1 MQGYAAALAMLDD
14 HESSG
19 PPDGV
24 GSVYEE
30 ARYRKKKLGASGRAT
45 KDEKDEEQHTQRERE
60 SHKRVARHGGS
71 FSAVRDQGRPGQ
83 RKRPSGAL
91 QRRRE
96 ARRGVN
102 KRAPATHGTTPR
114 GTKGRTR
121 SMDEPVQC
129 GQIFLGWLPHKKTL
143 PK

>member
-1 MQGYAAALAMLDD
+1 MAACNHSNHNTYRTLGSRDRWHTQKEGDGSQGIPLEPERAHDTLRRSPQSRSGLPAKEESDLPCMQVQGFAAALAMLDD

-60 SHKRVARHGGS
+60 R
-71 FSAVRDQGRPGQ
+71 
-83 RKRPSGAL
+83 
-91 QRRRE
+91 
-96 ARRGVN
+96 
-102 KRAPATHGTTPR
+102 
-114 GTKGRTR
+114 
-121 SMDEPVQC
+121 MM
-129 GQIFLGWLPHKKTL
+129 LGL
-143 PK
+143 